1 MDIAV
6 TVVGAGIIALGLM
19 DVFRALMHPRSEAA
33 LSKVV
38 FSALWAVSRRFGH
51 RLGSIVGP
59 AGMVV
64 TVLVWVLLQAV
75 GWALVY
81 LPHVPDGFD
90 YSSGIDPGRYP
101 VAAEALYVSLVTL
114 ATLGFGDVV
123 ATEPLI
129 RVLAPVEALT
139 GFALLTASL
148 TWFMQI
154 YPPLSRRSA
163 LALRLHGLAEADFA
177 AAVRDLSPDT
187 ISRVTEGL
195 ATEINVVTVDLTQHS
210 ETYYFQE
217 ANPYQA
223 LSRQVHYALEL
234 CDAVAEVDTVEAG
247 VGARTLSAS
256 LNRLAVPLRQFTG
269 REGDAGVREV
279 LAAYSADH
287 QRAARG

>member
-6 TVVGAGIIALGLM
+6 TLVGVGIIALGLT
-19 DVFRALMHPRSEAA
+19 DVFRALMHPRSEAT

-51 RLGSIVGP
+51 RLGSAVGP

-64 TVLVWVLLQAV
+64 TVLIWVLLQAV

-81 LPHVPDGFD
+81 LPNVPEGFD
-90 YSSGIDPGRYP
+90 YSSGIDPGRYT
-101 VAAEALYVSLVTL
+101 VAAEAFYVSLVTL

-123 ATEPLI
+123 ATQPLI
-129 RVLAPVEALT
+129 RVLAPVEAMT

-148 TWFMQI
+148 TWFMQV

-177 AAVRDLSPDT
+177 GAVRELSPGT
-187 ISRVTEGL
+187 IARVSEGL
-195 ATEINVVTVDLTQHS
+195 AAEISVVTVDLTQHS

-217 ANPYQA
+217 GTPYQA
-223 LSRQVHYALEL
+223 SSRQVHYALEL
-234 CDAVAEVDTVEAG
+234 CDAVAEIGDVETRVGARMLTASLDRLAMSLKQFIDPEGEAG
-247 VGARTLSAS
+247 V
-256 LNRLAVPLRQFTG
+256 RQVF
-269 REGDAGVREV
+269 
-279 LAAYSADH
+279 AAYTGDH
-287 QRAARG
+287 QRAARS